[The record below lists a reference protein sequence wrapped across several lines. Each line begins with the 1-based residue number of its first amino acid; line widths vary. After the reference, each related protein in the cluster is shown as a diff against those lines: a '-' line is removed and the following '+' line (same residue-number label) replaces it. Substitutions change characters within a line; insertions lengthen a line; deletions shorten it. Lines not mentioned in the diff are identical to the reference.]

1 MENNDNLMRLLDAL
15 DHPENYTDD
24 ELQRLLQDDELRAT
38 YELMSHT
45 SSAHEYQQ
53 TSDKLPDEE
62 LDRQWDHIAH
72 HSATAPRRRY
82 RMAAAVAGILLV
94 SGIALAAI
102 HIVRTTRHSSPAP
115 APQTVTTTTLHS
127 DTLKPAAQDSLPAGE
142 GRGESSPHQY
152 DNTSLL
158 DIVHDM
164 GEYYHVRVACHNDE
178 AARLR
183 LRFLWERS
191 QSVEQAVETLN
202 TFDHVELTFAD
213 STITIQ

>member
-1 MENNDNLMRLLDAL
+1 MENNDSPMRLLDAL

-24 ELQRLLQDDELRAT
+24 ELQCLLQDDELRAT
-38 YELMSHT
+38 YELLSQA
-45 SSAHEYQQ
+45 SSAQEYQRQ
-53 TSDKLPDEE
+53 SGELPAGE
-62 LDRQWDHIAH
+62 LDRQWDRIAH

-82 RMAAAVAGILLV
+82 RMAAAIAGILLV

-115 APQTVTTTTLHS
+115 APQAVTTTTLHR
-127 DTLKPAAQDSLPAGE
+127 DTLKSAAQDSLPSGE

-152 DNTSLL
+152 DNTSLR

-183 LRFLWERS
+183 LRFRWERS
-191 QSVEQAVETLN
+191 QSVEEAVETLN